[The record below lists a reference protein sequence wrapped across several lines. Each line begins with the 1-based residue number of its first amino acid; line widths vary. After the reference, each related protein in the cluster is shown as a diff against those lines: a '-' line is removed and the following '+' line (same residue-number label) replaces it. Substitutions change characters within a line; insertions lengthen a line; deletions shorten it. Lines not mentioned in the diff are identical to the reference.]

1 MKKYFLFVVAFTYL
15 CLCWANAQV
24 ESESA
29 EKFLFFD
36 KLTSSGAVTVHQ
48 DPRLIQ
54 IMATRASENKK
65 KGDKDFIQTSGFRV
79 QIYSSNAP
87 KISKDEAFRLEAEVK
102 EKFSDVGTYISFSSP
117 FWRVRVGDCK
127 TQQEANV
134 LLEALKK
141 EFPDIRDR
149 FYVVKDEVRIP
160 IR

>member
-1 MKKYFLFVVAFTYL
+1 MKKYFLFVVALTYL
-15 CLCWANAQV
+15 CLYWANAQT

-36 KLTSSGAVTVHQ
+36 KLTSSGAVKVHQ
-48 DPRLIQ
+48 DPRLID
-54 IMATRASENKK
+54 IMATRSAESKK

-87 KISKDEAFRLEAEVK
+87 KVSKDEAFKLEAEVK
-102 EKFSDVGTYISFSSP
+102 EKFPDLGTYISFSSP

-134 LLEALKK
+134 LLESLKK

-149 FYVVKDEVRIP
+149 FYVVKDEVKIP